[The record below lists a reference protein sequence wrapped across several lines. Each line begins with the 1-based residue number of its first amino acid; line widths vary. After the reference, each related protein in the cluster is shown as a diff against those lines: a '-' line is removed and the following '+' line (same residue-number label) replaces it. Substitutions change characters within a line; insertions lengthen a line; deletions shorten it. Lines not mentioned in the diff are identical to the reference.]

1 MTERA
6 ERYMKRAAECEEAAR
21 TTQDTATKVLYLD
34 LADRWRDLARQAEG
48 IDRDRGYVP

>member
-21 TTQDTATKVLYLD
+21 KTQDTATKVLYLD